1 MSYNW
6 QEITKAEIAENILNL
21 ANLSK
26 ITKDHNQCLNFPV
39 FWIGLASLSVLDVEH
54 VEKLSSANWRN
65 ENNETTSSRVRS

>member
-6 QEITKAEIAENILNL
+6 QEITKAAIAENILNL
-21 ANLSK
+21 ANLGK
-26 ITKDHNQCLNFPV
+26 ITKDHNQCLKFPV

-65 ENNETTSSRVRS
+65 ENNESTSPRVRS